1 MRFASWI
8 DEGSVPIY
16 EKSTKELMHDFARSL
31 RAGQVFTTKIVKD
44 WFAQH
49 YPRIKP
55 ATVGMHVEFMST
67 NAPVRKHHATV
78 RPGSGHDL
86 FFKVASGQY
95 RLYDSQID
103 PPPYHPSAAPV
114 AEPADNTSADLTGT
128 NEEDDADATESSG
141 EFAYEAELRNN
152 LAKTLGSIEPG
163 LRLYR
168 DEDGEFNGLE
178 FPVGGRRIDLLAVDK
193 DGDYVVIELKVSRGH
208 ERTIGQLA
216 RYMGWIRKNLAGEK
230 HTRGMIVASKIT
242 EDLKL
247 AAAVIPNVSL
257 VEYQMALTFKLL
269 VE

>member
-1 MRFASWI
+1 VS
-8 DEGSVPIY
+8 IY
-16 EKSTKELMHDFARSL
+16 EKSTKELMHDFGRSL
-31 RAGQVFTTKIVKD
+31 GPGQAFTAKTVKN

-49 YPRIKP
+49 YPKIKP
-55 ATVGMHVEFMST
+55 ATVGMHAEAMST
-67 NAPVRKHHATV
+67 NAPGRKHHATV

-86 FFKVASGQY
+86 FFKVGPGQY
-95 RLYDSQID
+95 RLYDSQND
-103 PPPYHPSAAPV
+103 PAPYHPNATSITVSADNASSDATDTDEEDEV
-114 AEPADNTSADLTGT
+114 DAAEPN
-128 NEEDDADATESSG
+128 G

-152 LAKTLGSIEPG
+152 LAKNLGSIEPG

-178 FPVGGRRIDLLAVDK
+178 FPVGGRRIDILAVDK
-193 DGDYVVIELKVSRGH
+193 GGDYVVIELKVSRGH

-230 HTRGMIVASKIT
+230 RTRGMIVASKIT

-257 VEYQMALTFKLL
+257 VEYQMALTFKPIAD
-269 VE
+269 